1 MKMEMD
7 TIMDIINDNIHQP
20 RCRQSYSDK
29 WDSIIIIINFE
40 QDRMSSVSI
49 KVFYELILF
58 I

>member
-7 TIMDIINDNIHQP
+7 TITDIINDNIHQP

-40 QDRMSSVSI
+40 QDRMSRE
-49 KVFYELILF
+49 Y
-58 I
+58 